1 MPFVLLPTISFFSGT
16 CRLLVFGAL
25 GRIPISI
32 CVFGFAVHMLG
43 AAFLATIDGKHK
55 WLALLVILLDIL
67 TLVIGLIMLT
77 SRRDSSVGQS
87 PDLFFLVIDV
97 SGLTLFLMAQ
107 VIIAMV
113 LRRWFRMQ
121 ACRIAARSCE
131 AAMVLF
137 FVVSMVHWIRNLTV
151 SSARISEILENLI
164 LACVVMGCVVMCLGL
179 CPALIR
185 RFVKPNEIRP

>member
-1 MPFVLLPTISFFSGT
+1 M
-16 CRLLVFGAL
+16 
-25 GRIPISI
+25 
-32 CVFGFAVHMLG
+32 
-43 AAFLATIDGKHK
+43 
-55 WLALLVILLDIL
+55 
-67 TLVIGLIMLT
+67 LVIGLILLT

-97 SGLTLFLMAQ
+97 SGLTLFLVAQ

-137 FVVSMVHWIRNLTV
+137 FVASMVHWIRNMTV
-151 SSARISEILENLI
+151 SSARISEMLENLI
-164 LACVVMGCVVMCLGL
+164 LACFALGWVCDVLGFVMCLGL

>member
-1 MPFVLLPTISFFSGT
+1 
-16 CRLLVFGAL
+16 
-25 GRIPISI
+25 
-32 CVFGFAVHMLG
+32 MLG
-43 AAFLATIDGKHK
+43 AALLATIDGKHK
-55 WLALLVILLDIL
+55 WLALLAILLDII

-87 PDLFFLVIDV
+87 PDLFFLMIDV

-137 FVVSMVHWIRNLTV
+137 FVASMVHWIRNMTV
-151 SSARISEILENLI
+151 SSARISEMLENLMLENLI
-164 LACVVMGCVVMCLGL
+164 LACFALACFALACFALGWVCDVLGFVMCLGL

-185 RFVKPNEIRP
+185 RFVKPNEMRPRQQ